1 MVLVDSEAIAEIE
14 YHPASATP
22 FVRFVD
28 GEWYTYFDVPAGVPR
43 AFVEAE
49 SHGRFFQQNIRDR
62 YSYRRGPLELAE
74 TEGFEPSVREFPV
87 RRFSKPLVSAT

>member
-1 MVLVDSEAIAEIE
+1 
-14 YHPASATP
+14 
-22 FVRFVD
+22 VRFVD

-62 YSYRRGPLELAE
+62 YSYRRG
-74 TEGFEPSVREFPV
+74 R
-87 RRFSKPLVSAT
+87 

>member
-14 YHPASATP
+14 YHPASATL

-62 YSYRRGPLELAE
+62 YSYRRG
-74 TEGFEPSVREFPV
+74 R
-87 RRFSKPLVSAT
+87 